1 MEKTLAQIKARD
13 IMSRHVVSINPDDT
27 VQEAMAL
34 LQENLYSTLPIT
46 NGASKVVGIIAARE
60 ILQWSEELD
69 DGVAELM
76 EVSDYYRDVMVNQ
89 AGEKGAATK
98 VSELMNDQVV
108 VADENASLA
117 EVVSILLRNSIH
129 HLPIVD
135 GKERMVGFVSTT
147 DVLRAISEKMA
158 SLTAT

>member
-1 MEKTLAQIKARD
+1 MEKTLAQIKAHD
-13 IMSRHVVSINPDDT
+13 IMSRHVVTISPDDS

-89 AGEKGAATK
+89 ASEKGDSTK

-108 VADENASLA
+108 VAKESSTLA
-117 EVVSILLRNSIH
+117 EIVSLLLRNGIH

-135 GKERMVGFVSTT
+135 AKERMVGFVSTT
-147 DVLRAISEKMA
+147 DVLRAIAESLS
-158 SLTAT
+158 SLTKA